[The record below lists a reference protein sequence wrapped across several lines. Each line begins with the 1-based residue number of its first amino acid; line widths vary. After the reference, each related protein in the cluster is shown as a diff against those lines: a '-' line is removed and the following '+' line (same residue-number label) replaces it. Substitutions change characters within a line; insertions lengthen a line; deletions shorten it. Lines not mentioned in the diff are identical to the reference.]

1 LPEEIFMGEVI
12 QFTWLETPLGW
23 MAIAFSESGLVGS
36 TLPRP
41 SQGEAVSQILALW
54 PQASPAEEAIQ
65 PVKEHLLRYFHGERV
80 EFNFP
85 LDLRMGTP
93 FRRKVWEE
101 VRKIPWGQTRTYK
114 EIAQEIGRPGAAR
127 AVGQALARNPL
138 PIFIPCHR
146 VIGATGDLV
155 GFGGGI
161 ELKRKLLALEGVTL
175 T

>member
-1 LPEEIFMGEVI
+1 MGEVI
-12 QFTWLETPLGW
+12 RFTWLETPLGW

-41 SQGEAVSQILALW
+41 SREEAVSQILALW
-54 PQASPAEEAIQ
+54 PQASPAVEAIR
-65 PVKEHLLRYFHGERV
+65 PVKERLLRYFHGERV

-85 LDLRMGTP
+85 LDLRVGTS
-93 FRRKVWEE
+93 FQRKVWEE

-114 EIAQEIGRPGAAR
+114 EIAQKVGKPGAAR

-138 PIFIPCHR
+138 PIIIPCHR
-146 VIGATGDLV
+146 VIGASGNLV